1 MLETLQFRG
10 LGVVVTGAAAGL
22 GRATAQ
28 VLGELGAHVF
38 ALDIDEAGAHE
49 VAKDLAARGQRCTAI
64 AGDIT
69 REDEVRRVVQ
79 QIGDSG
85 VALKSLINNVGAN
98 FRCPAHELQLDD
110 WNKYLALNLTSTF
123 LMTRA
128 LLPQLLAAPQGGT
141 IVNVSS
147 ARGLIGSPGTPS
159 YATTKAGLLG
169 FTRQLAA
176 EYGGQGLR
184 ANAVCPG
191 LVLTERIA
199 GRGIGQAEER
209 LRERVL
215 EGRFAQPQEI
225 ANAIAFL
232 ASDAASYIS
241 GVTLPIDGGYA
252 VR

>member
-1 MLETLQFRG
+1 MLETLQFHG
-10 LGVVVTGAAAGL
+10 LGAVVTGAAAGL

-38 ALDIDEAGAHE
+38 ALDIDEAGSRE
-49 VAKDLAARGQRCTAI
+49 VAKDLAAREQRCTAI

-69 REDEVRRVVQ
+69 NEDEVQRVVE
-79 QIGDSG
+79 QIGASG
-85 VALKSLINNVGAN
+85 VVLKSLINNVGAN
-98 FRCPAHELQLDD
+98 FRRPAHELRLDD
-110 WNKYLALNLTSTF
+110 WNKYLALNLTSAF